1 MMRVFVIASTPM
13 MRVGLRTILTHG
25 EMQVVGEAATLTEPA
40 IELSEIDVMVVAE
53 EKLLDGLQR
62 TVAEGK
68 SPALLVLSSN
78 NTRLLPMLNA
88 LSPQGWGVVSQDAST
103 EQLQAAV
110 VAVAQGLR
118 VIPNDDG
125 LHLDNYALRGNN
137 HELQPGNHSLRGNN
151 HGSQPGNH
159 ALRPGEREQGGRGP
173 GGREHDT
180 ELGGREPGGREG
192 RPYMSGD
199 FGIGDIDAALPDEA
213 LTARER
219 EVLELLSRGLPNKL
233 IARRL
238 QISEHTVKFHVSS
251 IYAKLGA
258 TSRTD
263 AVSRGVRRGLI
274 TI

>member
-1 MMRVFVIASTPM
+1 MIRVFVIASTPM

-25 EMQVVGEAATLTEPA
+25 EMQVVGEAAALAEPA
-40 IELSEIDVMVVAE
+40 IALSEIDVIVVAE
-53 EKLLDGLQR
+53 ETLLDGLQR

-68 SPALLVLSSN
+68 SPAVLVLSSYN
-78 NTRLLPMLNA
+78 MRLMPMLNA
-88 LSPQGWGVVSQDAST
+88 LSPQGWGVVPQDATT

-110 VAVAQGLR
+110 AAVAQGLR
-118 VIPNDDG
+118 VIPNLQYG
-125 LHLDNYALRGNN
+125 
-137 HELQPGNHSLRGNN
+137 LQPDNFGLQSDEHALQENY
-151 HGSQPGNH
+151 HGLQPDNH
-159 ALRPGEREQGGRGP
+159 ALRSGGRVRSR
-173 GGREHDT
+173 REHDA
-180 ELGGREPGGREG
+180 ELGGRDG
-192 RPYMSGD
+192 RPYISGD
-199 FGIGDIDAALPDEA
+199 FGIGDFDAALPEEA

>member
-1 MMRVFVIASTPM
+1 MIRVFVIASTPM

-25 EMQVVGEAATLTEPA
+25 EMQVVGEAAALAEPA
-40 IELSEIDVMVVAE
+40 IALSEIDVIVVAE
-53 EKLLDGLQR
+53 ETLLDGLQR
-62 TVAEGK
+62 TVDEGK
-68 SPALLVLSSN
+68 SPALLVLSN
-78 NTRLLPMLNA
+78 NNMRLMPMLNT
-88 LSPQGWGVVSQDAST
+88 LSPQGWGVVPQDATT

-110 VAVAQGLR
+110 AAVAQGLR
-118 VIPNDDG
+118 VIPN
-125 LHLDNYALRGNN
+125 
-137 HELQPGNHSLRGNN
+137 LQNGFQPDKF
-151 HGSQPGNH
+151 GSQSDDH
-159 ALRPGEREQGGRGP
+159 ALRENYHGLQPDDHALRSGGRVR

-180 ELGGREPGGREG
+180 QPGGREG
-192 RPYMSGD
+192 RPYISGD
-199 FGIGDIDAALPDEA
+199 FGIGEIDAALPDEA

-219 EVLELLSRGLPNKL
+219 EVLELLSRGLHNKL